1 MRTVFYDL
9 ETTDSDSN
17 TAAIV
22 QIGAILDVDGEVKGT
37 LDLKVKAWNGCSVS
51 QGALDATG
59 LTVDDIYSEERMNG
73 DEAYWEFMRFCGF
86 KRGQR
91 VYPQNRIFRAGY
103 NILAFD
109 NAILDNAGK
118 RAGDLYS
125 YAKFHWPG
133 IDVASIACDKF
144 AKERND
150 FSCFKLGYVAEYA
163 GVDTSGKL
171 HDALFDV
178 TVTRDLYYKLKEM
191 A

>member
-1 MRTVFYDL
+1 M
-9 ETTDSDSN
+9 
-17 TAAIV
+17 
-22 QIGAILDVDGEVKGT
+22 QIGAILDIDGKVKGT
-37 LDLKVKAWNGCSVS
+37 LDLKVKARPGCSVS
-51 QGALDATG
+51 VFPNANG
-59 LTVDDIYSEERMNG
+59 LTLTDIYSNDRMEEH
-73 DEAYWEFMRFCGF
+73 EAYLEFMRFCGF

-133 IDVASIACDKF
+133 IDVASIARDKF
-144 AKERND
+144 AKDRND
-150 FSCFKLGYVAEYA
+150 FSCFKLGYVAERV

-178 TVTRDLYYKLKEM
+178 TVTSDLYYKLKEL

>member
-1 MRTVFYDL
+1 MKTVFYDL

-51 QGALDATG
+51 QDALNANG
-59 LTVDDIYSEERMNG
+59 LTLTDIYSNNRMDG
-73 DEAYWEFMRFCGF
+73 HEAYWEFMRFCGF
-86 KRGQR
+86 KMGQR

-109 NAILDNAGK
+109 NAMLDNSGK

-150 FSCFKLGYVAEYA
+150 FSCFKLGYVAERV

-171 HDALFDV
+171 HDALFDI
-178 TVTRDLYYKLKEM
+178 TVTRELYYKLKEM
-191 A
+191 K

>member
-1 MRTVFYDL
+1 MKIVFYDL
-9 ETTDSDSN
+9 ETTDN
-17 TAAIV
+17 NTETAAIV
-22 QIGAILDVDGEVKGT
+22 QIGAILDIDGKVKGT
-37 LDLKVKAWNGCSVS
+37 FDLKVKARPGCSVS
-51 QGALDATG
+51 QDALNANG
-59 LTVDDIYSEERMNG
+59 LTITDICSNERT
-73 DEAYWEFMRFCGF
+73 DESEAYWEFMRFCGF
-86 KRGQR
+86 RRGQR

-109 NAILDNAGK
+109 NAMLDNTGK

-144 AKERND
+144 AKDRND
-150 FSCFKLGYVAEYA
+150 FSCFKLGYVAERV

-178 TVTRDLYYKLKEM
+178 TVTRELYYKLKEM
-191 A
+191 K